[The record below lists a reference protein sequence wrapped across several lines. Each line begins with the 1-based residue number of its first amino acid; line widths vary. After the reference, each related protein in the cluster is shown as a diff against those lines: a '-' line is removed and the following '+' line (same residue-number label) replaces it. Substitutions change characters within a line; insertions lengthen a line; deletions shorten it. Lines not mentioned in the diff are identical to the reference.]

1 MDLGLSRSIIGN
13 GMDIASG
20 NRTPGTGRTGASRL
34 PSSQMRNPTE
44 RGTAT
49 TDHRDAPAYTV
60 AEAARY
66 LRISPS
72 TLAAWVKGSERT
84 GERARYR
91 LIDPAA
97 SSPTLLSF
105 WNLIEAHVLRG
116 LRIDHRVQLRTA
128 RKALDYAKR
137 ELKIERLLLDKQ
149 LQAAAG
155 ELFTERYG
163 TLIQLSRAG
172 QIALKQV
179 FDAHL
184 QRVEWDEWQF
194 PVRLYPF
201 MSSSVPSEPKSVAI
215 DPGIAFGRPIMPS
228 RGITTEVLAARVD
241 AGEDIGDVAAD
252 YKLTVAEVEQAIL
265 YERAA

>member
-1 MDLGLSRSIIGN
+1 
-13 GMDIASG
+13 
-20 NRTPGTGRTGASRL
+20 
-34 PSSQMRNPTE
+34 MRNPTE

-49 TDHRDAPAYTV
+49 IDYRDAPAYTI
-60 AEAARY
+60 AESARY
-66 LRISPS
+66 LRISPT
-72 TLAAWVKGSERT
+72 TLAAWVKGSEHT
-84 GERARYR
+84 GTADKDRRYR
-91 LIDPAA
+91 LIVPAT

-116 LRIDHRVQLRTA
+116 LRIDHRVQLKTA

-137 ELKIERLLLDKQ
+137 ELGIDRLLLDKQ

-215 DPGIAFGRPIMPS
+215 DPGIAFGRPIVPS
-228 RGITTEVLAARVD
+228 RGITTEVLAARID
-241 AGEDIGDVAAD
+241 AGEDIEDVAAD
-252 YKLTVAEVEQAIL
+252 YKLSVTEVEQAIL

>member
-1 MDLGLSRSIIGN
+1 
-13 GMDIASG
+13 
-20 NRTPGTGRTGASRL
+20 
-34 PSSQMRNPTE
+34 MRNPTE

-49 TDHRDAPAYTV
+49 TDHRAAPAYTV
-60 AEAARY
+60 AESARY
-66 LRISPS
+66 LRIAPS
-72 TLAAWVKGSERT
+72 TLAAWVKGSEHA
-84 GERARYR
+84 GEQARYR
-91 LIDPAA
+91 LIVPAA
-97 SSPTLLSF
+97 SNPTVLSF

-137 ELKIERLLLDKQ
+137 ELGIDRLLLDKQ

-172 QIALKQV
+172 QIALKQM

-215 DPGIAFGRPIMPS
+215 DPGIAFGRPIVPS
-228 RGITTEVLAARVD
+228 RGITTEVLAARID
-241 AGEDIGDVAAD
+241 AGEDVEDVAAD
-252 YKLTVAEVEQAIL
+252 YKLSVAEVEQAIL
-265 YERAA
+265 YEHAA